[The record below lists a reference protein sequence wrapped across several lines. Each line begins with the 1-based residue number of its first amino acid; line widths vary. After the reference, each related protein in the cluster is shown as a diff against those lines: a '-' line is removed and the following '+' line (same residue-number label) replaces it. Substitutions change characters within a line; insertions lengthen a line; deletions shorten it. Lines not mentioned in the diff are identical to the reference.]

1 MNYQDTIFKAFSS
14 GAAKTTGSLA
24 VLVIFWKLFID
35 GSEQRKGDKLS
46 NTLKNEPNFKILF
59 ENL

>member
-1 MNYQDTIFKAFSS
+1 MNYQETIFKAFSS

-24 VLVIFWKLFID
+24 ILVVFWKLFID
-35 GSEQRKGDKLS
+35 GSEQLIRDNRS
-46 NTLKNEPNFKILF
+46 NTLDEPNFKMLF